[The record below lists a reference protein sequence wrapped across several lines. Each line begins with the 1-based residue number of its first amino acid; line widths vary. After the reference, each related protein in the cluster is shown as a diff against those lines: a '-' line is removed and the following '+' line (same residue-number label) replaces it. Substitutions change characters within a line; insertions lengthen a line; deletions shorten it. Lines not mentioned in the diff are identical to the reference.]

1 MALLTDATLN
11 DIHSVLQTRN
21 TNLQTLVNATARS
34 TWKQI
39 QDDVKRGKGTNYAIG
54 TELTCKYRYNNT
66 DYDFVWVVAD
76 NNRTV
81 YWEDGSAHP
90 AIILLAK
97 YATIE
102 SIQFDAPEDWTVVQA
117 DEPTALDGWYYWGK
131 TDEGTVYTALTLNTG
146 DSIPFSSYDS
156 IHKCPFNNLDVL
168 KYGYNRYKDSA
179 YRQWLNSDLPK
190 NYWWEAKHTG
200 DKAPS
205 QLSTV
210 DGFVLGMDSDF
221 LQVINKVKV
230 QVAANTVTDG
240 GVTDVMY
247 DKFWL
252 PSIEEMY
259 GVPQL
264 AGVEGAYLPYVK
276 TITGLSE
283 PSNNANDG
291 RIAYALENHNSA
303 QSVRLRSAYRGNTY
317 SAWNVAGAGM
327 VSTYG
332 ATNAYRSRP
341 ACAIS

>member
-1 MALLTDATLN
+1 MSLLTDTTLY

-21 TNLQTLVNATARS
+21 ANLQRLVDATTPSAWR
-34 TWKQI
+34 QV
-39 QDDVKRGKGTNYAIG
+39 QDDVKRGKGTKYANG
-54 TELTCKYRYNNT
+54 TELTCKYRHNNT
-66 DYDFVWVVAD
+66 DYDFPWVVAD

-90 AIILLAK
+90 GIILLAK

-102 SIQFDAPEDWTVVQA
+102 SIQLDAPEDYTVVQE

-131 TDEGTVYTALTLNTG
+131 TGNTFTALNLAVG
-146 DSIPFSSYDS
+146 SEIPFSSYDS
-156 IHKCPFNNLDVL
+156 IHKCGINNLDVL
-168 KYGYNRYKDSA
+168 RYGYNRYRDSA
-179 YRQWLNSDLPK
+179 YRQWLNSAMPR
-190 NYWWEAKHTG
+190 NYWWQSTHLG
-200 DKAPS
+200 DVAPS

-210 DGFVLGMDSDF
+210 DGFMLGLDSDF
-221 LQVINKVKV
+221 LNVINPVKV

-259 GVPQL
+259 GVPQK
-264 AGVEGAYLPYVK
+264 AGVEGEYLPYVK
-276 TITGLSE
+276 AITGLDN
-283 PSNNANDG
+283 PSNDANAG

-303 QSVRLRSAYRGNTY
+303 QLVRLRSAIRGNTNGAWFVG
-317 SAWNVAGAGM
+317 SAGQVNAYYAN
-327 VSTYG
+327 
-332 ATNAYRSRP
+332 NAYRSRP